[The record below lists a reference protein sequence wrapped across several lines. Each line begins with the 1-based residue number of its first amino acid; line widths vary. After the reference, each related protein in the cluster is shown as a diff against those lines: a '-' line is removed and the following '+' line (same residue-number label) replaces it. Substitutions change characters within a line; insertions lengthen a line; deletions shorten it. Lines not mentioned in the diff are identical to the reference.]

1 MIACS
6 SDFLV
11 ADDFDTVMTV
21 IDANILENN
30 AERLSEV
37 NSVVKN
43 LPSAK
48 KSGQCHSHICSKIH
62 LSESGFSKHVKSK
75 HPESLTAQW
84 EIQKNRIQLR
94 NFSAEG
100 CLKNNQQSTIITI
113 VIITT
118 TIIIRKP

>member
-43 LPSAK
+43 LSSAK
-48 KSGQCHSHICSKIH
+48 KSGQYNNHICSKIH
-62 LSESGFSKHVKSK
+62 LSESGFLKHVKSK
-75 HPESLTAQW
+75 HPERLTAQW
-84 EIQKNRIQLR
+84 EIQKNKIQLR

-100 CLKNNQQSTIITI
+100 CLKNN
-113 VIITT
+113 
-118 TIIIRKP
+118 

>member
-21 IDANILENN
+21 IYANILENN

-37 NSVVKN
+37 NSVIKN

-48 KSGQCHSHICSKIH
+48 KSGQCHSPICSKIH
-62 LSESGFSKHVKSK
+62 LSESGFSRHVKSK
-75 HPESLTAQW
+75 HPESLTAQEKFRKIKYSL
-84 EIQKNRIQLR
+84 EIFL
-94 NFSAEG
+94 
-100 CLKNNQQSTIITI
+100 LKD
-113 VIITT
+113 V
-118 TIIIRKP
+118 